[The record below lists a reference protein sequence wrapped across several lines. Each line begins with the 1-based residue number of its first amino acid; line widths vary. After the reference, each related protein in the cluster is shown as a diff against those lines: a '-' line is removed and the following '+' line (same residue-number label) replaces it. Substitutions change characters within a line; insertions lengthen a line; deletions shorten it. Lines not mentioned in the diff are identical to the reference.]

1 MTADSMQGHRGFC
14 TAAYQAHAVGLRGF
28 VSTIIIDPH
37 LAEDVVHETF
47 LHLWLH
53 PGQWD
58 PTRADLLSWLR
69 TIAHRRAID
78 RIRSLE
84 AARHRDLRIGIRDHD
99 NVDHADDR
107 DTLYIRAR
115 VRDALVGLTDKQ
127 REAVLLRY
135 LGERTVPEVAQH
147 LGISISTAGTRVRDG
162 LIALRHA
169 LTPRTPTHDQP
180 SCTVRQPIDRQD
192 VSIASWAT
200 STTASEGKSE

>member
-1 MTADSMQGHRGFC
+1 MTPDPVQGHQGFC
-14 TAAYQAHAVGLRGF
+14 AEAYRDHAVGLRGF

-47 LHLWLH
+47 LDLLLH

-69 TIAHRRAID
+69 TIARRRAID

-107 DTLYIRAR
+107 DALYTRAR
-115 VRDALVGLTDKQ
+115 LRDALARLTDKQ

-135 LGERTVPEVAQH
+135 LGERTIPEVAQH

-162 LIALRHA
+162 VHALRLT
-169 LTPRTPTHDQP
+169 LTPRTPTP
-180 SCTVRQPIDRQD
+180 
-192 VSIASWAT
+192 
-200 STTASEGKSE
+200 

>member
-1 MTADSMQGHRGFC
+1 MQGHRDFC
-14 TAAYQAHAVGLRGF
+14 TAAYRSHAVGLREF

-84 AARHRDLRIGIRDHD
+84 AARHRDLRIGIRDYIG
-99 NVDHADDR
+99 VVQADDR
-107 DTLYIRAR
+107 DGLFTRGQLSA
-115 VRDALVGLTDKQ
+115 ALAGLTDKQ

-135 LGERTVPEVAQH
+135 LGERTIPEVSQH

-162 LIALRHA
+162 VLALRQA
-169 LTPRTPTHDQP
+169 LTPRAETRRHHGDGRRMT
-180 SCTVRQPIDRQD
+180 SRRIEATVHHH
-192 VSIASWAT
+192 A
-200 STTASEGKSE
+200 

>member
-1 MTADSMQGHRGFC
+1 MTTDPMQGHRGFC
-14 TAAYQAHAVGLRGF
+14 TAAYQDHAVGLRGF
-28 VSTIIIDPH
+28 VSTIVIDPH

-58 PTRADLLSWLR
+58 PTRADLRSWLR

-107 DTLYIRAR
+107 DALYTRAR
-115 VRDALVGLTDKQ
+115 LRDALARLTDKQ

-162 LIALRHA
+162 VHALRLT
-169 LTPRTPTHDQP
+169 LTPRTPTP
-180 SCTVRQPIDRQD
+180 
-192 VSIASWAT
+192 
-200 STTASEGKSE
+200 